1 MKTYLDCIPCMM
13 EQALQTG
20 RIATSDESKIKELL
34 DAVGDR
40 IKDIPLENT
49 PPETATFIYQ
59 KIKEITGINDP
70 YQKIKEQN
78 IQQVIELYPYLK
90 ELVDKSDDPLL
101 MAIRLAVGGNVIDYG
116 ANRHFHLEDEI
127 EKAIDQDF
135 AVLDYDKFKDDLMKA
150 QSVLYLGD
158 NAGESVFDKLLIETM
173 DKPVT
178 YVVRE
183 EPIINDVTMED
194 AINSGIGDVAEIIS
208 SGAHTPAVI
217 LKLCNENFLKIF
229 NEADLVISKGQ
240 GNYEGLSEVAR
251 PIYFLLKAKCRLIA
265 KELNVKINDIIM
277 MKNNSIKNED

>member
-20 RIATSDESKIKELL
+20 RIATNDESKIKELL
-34 DAVGDR
+34 DTVGER

-70 YQKIKEQN
+70 YKKIKEQN
-78 IQQVIELYPYLK
+78 IQQVIKLYPYLK
-90 ELVDKSDDPLL
+90 DLVNKSDDPLL
-101 MAIRLAVGGNVIDYG
+101 TAIRLSIAGNVIDYG
-116 ANRHFHLEDEI
+116 ANRQFYLEHEI
-127 EKAIDQDF
+127 EIALQQDF
-135 AVLDYDKFKDDLMKA
+135 AILDYDIFKNDLNKA
-150 QSVLYLGD
+150 RMVLYLGD

-173 DKPVT
+173 GKPVI

-194 AINSGIGDVAEIIS
+194 AIKSGIGEVAEIIS
-208 SGAHTPAVI
+208 SGAYTPAII
-217 LKLCNENFLKIF
+217 LKLCTKDFITKF

-240 GNYEGLSEVAR
+240 GNYEGLSECGR
-251 PIYFLLKAKCRLIA
+251 PVFFLLKAKCELIA
-265 KELNVKINDIIM
+265 RELGVDMGAIVMKIRNL
-277 MKNNSIKNED
+277 

>member
-20 RIATSDESKIKELL
+20 RIATSDELKIKELL
-34 DAVGDR
+34 DVVGDR

-59 KIKEITGINDP
+59 KIKEITGVNDP
-70 YQKIKEQN
+70 YKKIKEQN
-78 IQQVIELYPYLK
+78 IQQVIKLYPYLK
-90 ELVDKSDDPLL
+90 DIVTNSNDPLL
-101 MAIRLAVGGNVIDYG
+101 TAIRLAIAGNVIDYG

-127 EKAIDQDF
+127 EKALKQDF
-135 AVLDYDKFKDDLMKA
+135 AALDYDQFRTDLEKA
-150 QSVLYLGD
+150 RSVMYLGD

-194 AINSGIGDVAEIIS
+194 AVNSGIGEVAEIIS
-208 SGAHTPAVI
+208 SGIHTPAII
-217 LKLCNENFLKIF
+217 LKLCNENFIKKF

-240 GNYEGLSEVAR
+240 GNFEGLSEVKR
-251 PIYFLLKAKCRLIA
+251 PVYFLLKAKCRLIA
-265 KELNVKINDIIM
+265 RELNVKMNDNIM
-277 MKNNSIKNED
+277 MRNYQL

>member
-34 DAVGDR
+34 DVVGDR

-59 KIKEITGINDP
+59 KIKEITGVNDP
-70 YQKIKEQN
+70 YKKIKEQN
-78 IQQVIELYPYLK
+78 IQQVIKLYPYLK
-90 ELVDKSDDPLL
+90 DIVTNSNDPLL
-101 MAIRLAVGGNVIDYG
+101 TAIRLAIAGNVIDYG
-116 ANRHFHLEDEI
+116 ANRNFHLEDEI
-127 EKAIDQDF
+127 EKALKQDF
-135 AVLDYDKFKDDLMKA
+135 AALDYDQFRTDLEKA
-150 QSVLYLGD
+150 RSVMYLGD

-173 DKPVT
+173 GKPVT

-194 AINSGIGDVAEIIS
+194 AVNSGIGEVAEIIS
-208 SGAHTPAVI
+208 SGIHTPAII
-217 LKLCNENFLKIF
+217 LKLCNENFIKKF

-240 GNYEGLSEVAR
+240 GNFEGLSEVKR
-251 PIYFLLKAKCRLIA
+251 PVYFLLKAKCRLIA
-265 KELNVKINDIIM
+265 RELNVKMNDNIM
-277 MKNNSIKNED
+277 MRNYQL

>member
-34 DAVGDR
+34 DVVGDR

-59 KIKEITGINDP
+59 KIKEITGVNDP
-70 YQKIKEQN
+70 YKKIKEQN
-78 IQQVIELYPYLK
+78 IQQVIKLYPYLK
-90 ELVDKSDDPLL
+90 DIVTNSNDPLL
-101 MAIRLAVGGNVIDYG
+101 TAIRLAIAGNVIDYG

-127 EKAIDQDF
+127 EKALKQDF
-135 AVLDYDKFKDDLMKA
+135 AALDYDQFRTDLEKA
-150 QSVLYLGD
+150 RSVMYLGD

-194 AINSGIGDVAEIIS
+194 AVNSGIGEVAEIIS
-208 SGAHTPAVI
+208 SGVHTPAII
-217 LKLCNENFLKIF
+217 LKLCNENFIKKF

-240 GNYEGLSEVAR
+240 GNFEGLSEVKR
-251 PIYFLLKAKCRLIA
+251 PVYFLLKAKCRLIA
-265 KELNVKINDIIM
+265 GELNVKMNDNIM
-277 MKNNSIKNED
+277 MRNYQL

>member
-34 DAVGDR
+34 DVVGDR

-59 KIKEITGINDP
+59 KIKEITGVNDP
-70 YQKIKEQN
+70 YKKIKEQN
-78 IQQVIELYPYLK
+78 IQQVIKLYPYLK
-90 ELVDKSDDPLL
+90 DIVTNSNDPLL
-101 MAIRLAVGGNVIDYG
+101 TAIRLAIAGNVIDYG
-116 ANRHFHLEDEI
+116 ANRNFHLEDEI
-127 EKAIDQDF
+127 EKALKQDF
-135 AVLDYDKFKDDLMKA
+135 AALDYDQFRTDLEKA
-150 QSVLYLGD
+150 RSVMYLGD

-194 AINSGIGDVAEIIS
+194 AVNSGIGEVAEIIS
-208 SGAHTPAVI
+208 SGIHTPAII
-217 LKLCNENFLKIF
+217 LKLCNENFIKKF

-240 GNYEGLSEVAR
+240 GNFEGLSEVKR
-251 PIYFLLKAKCRLIA
+251 PVYFLLKAKCRLIA
-265 KELNVKINDIIM
+265 RELNVKMNDNIM
-277 MKNNSIKNED
+277 MRNYQL

>member
-20 RIATSDESKIKELL
+20 RIATNDESKIKELL
-34 DAVGDR
+34 DAVGER

-70 YQKIKEQN
+70 YKKIKEQN

-90 ELVDKSDDPLL
+90 ELVNKSNDPLL
-101 MAIRLAVGGNVIDYG
+101 TAIRLAIAGNVIDYG
-116 ANRHFHLEDEI
+116 ANRNFHLEDEI
-127 EKAIDQDF
+127 EKALNQDF
-135 AVLDYDKFKDDLMKA
+135 AILDYDKFKHDLKKA
-150 QSVLYLGD
+150 RCILYLGD

-173 DKPVT
+173 NKPVT
-178 YVVRE
+178 YVVRQ

-194 AINSGIGDVAEIIS
+194 AIKSGIGEVAEIVS
-208 SGAHTPAVI
+208 SGAYTPAII
-217 LKLCNENFLKIF
+217 LKLCNENFIKKF

-240 GNYEGLSEVAR
+240 GNYEGLSEIDRSVF
-251 PIYFLLKAKCRLIA
+251 FLLKAKCELIA
-265 KELNVKINDIIM
+265 RELGVNMGAIVMKVINL
-277 MKNNSIKNED
+277 

>member
-20 RIATSDESKIKELL
+20 RIATSDELKIKELL
-34 DAVGDR
+34 DVVGDR

-59 KIKEITGINDP
+59 KIKEITGVNDP
-70 YQKIKEQN
+70 YKKIKEQN
-78 IQQVIELYPYLK
+78 IQQVIKLYPYLK
-90 ELVDKSDDPLL
+90 DIVTNSNDPLL
-101 MAIRLAVGGNVIDYG
+101 TAIRLAIAGNVIDYG

-127 EKAIDQDF
+127 EKALKQDF
-135 AVLDYDKFKDDLMKA
+135 AALDYDQFRTDLEKA
-150 QSVLYLGD
+150 RSVMYLGD

-194 AINSGIGDVAEIIS
+194 AVNSGIGEVAEIIS
-208 SGAHTPAVI
+208 SGVHTPAII
-217 LKLCNENFLKIF
+217 LKLCNENFIKKF

-240 GNYEGLSEVAR
+240 GNFEGLSEVKR
-251 PIYFLLKAKCRLIA
+251 PVYFLLKAKCRLIA
-265 KELNVKINDIIM
+265 GELNVKMNDNIM
-277 MKNNSIKNED
+277 MRNYQL

>member
-34 DAVGDR
+34 DVVGDR

-59 KIKEITGINDP
+59 KIKEITGVNDP
-70 YQKIKEQN
+70 YKKIKEQN
-78 IQQVIELYPYLK
+78 IQQVIKLYPYLK
-90 ELVDKSDDPLL
+90 DIVTNSNDPLL
-101 MAIRLAVGGNVIDYG
+101 TAIRLAIAGNVIDYG

-127 EKAIDQDF
+127 EKALKQDF
-135 AVLDYDKFKDDLMKA
+135 AALDYDQFRTDLEKA
-150 QSVLYLGD
+150 RFVMYLGD

-173 DKPVT
+173 GKPVT

-194 AINSGIGDVAEIIS
+194 AVNSGIGEVAEIIS
-208 SGAHTPAVI
+208 SGIHTPAII
-217 LKLCNENFLKIF
+217 LKLCNENFIKKF

-240 GNYEGLSEVAR
+240 GNFEGLSEVKR
-251 PIYFLLKAKCRLIA
+251 PVYFLLKAKCRLIA
-265 KELNVKINDIIM
+265 RELNVKMNDNIM
-277 MKNNSIKNED
+277 MRNYQL

>member
-20 RIATSDESKIKELL
+20 RIATSDELKIKELL
-34 DAVGDR
+34 DVVGDR

-59 KIKEITGINDP
+59 KIKEITGVNDP
-70 YQKIKEQN
+70 YKKIKEQN
-78 IQQVIELYPYLK
+78 IQQVIKLYPYLK
-90 ELVDKSDDPLL
+90 DIVTNSNDPLL
-101 MAIRLAVGGNVIDYG
+101 TAIRLAIAGNVIDYG

-127 EKAIDQDF
+127 EKALKQDF
-135 AVLDYDKFKDDLMKA
+135 AALDYDQFRTDLEKA
-150 QSVLYLGD
+150 RFVMYLGD

-194 AINSGIGDVAEIIS
+194 AVNSGIGEVAEIIS
-208 SGAHTPAVI
+208 SGVHTPAII
-217 LKLCNENFLKIF
+217 LKLCNENFIKKF

-240 GNYEGLSEVAR
+240 GNFEGLSEVKR
-251 PIYFLLKAKCRLIA
+251 PVYFLLKAKCRLIA
-265 KELNVKINDIIM
+265 RELNVKMNDNIM
-277 MKNNSIKNED
+277 MRNYQL

>member
-34 DAVGDR
+34 DVVGDR

-59 KIKEITGINDP
+59 KIKEITGVNDP
-70 YQKIKEQN
+70 YKKIKEQN
-78 IQQVIELYPYLK
+78 IQQVIKLYPYLK
-90 ELVDKSDDPLL
+90 DIVTNSNDPLL
-101 MAIRLAVGGNVIDYG
+101 TAIRLAIAGNVIDYG

-127 EKAIDQDF
+127 EKALKQDF
-135 AVLDYDKFKDDLMKA
+135 AALDYDQFRTDLEKA
-150 QSVLYLGD
+150 RSVMYLGD

-194 AINSGIGDVAEIIS
+194 AVNSGIGEVAEIIS
-208 SGAHTPAVI
+208 SGVHTPAII
-217 LKLCNENFLKIF
+217 LKLCNENFIKKF

-240 GNYEGLSEVAR
+240 GNFEGLSEVKR
-251 PIYFLLKAKCRLIA
+251 PVYFLLKAKCRLIA
-265 KELNVKINDIIM
+265 RELNVKMNDNIM
-277 MKNNSIKNED
+277 MRNYQL

>member
-34 DAVGDR
+34 DVVGDR

-49 PPETATFIYQ
+49 PPETTTFIYQ
-59 KIKEITGINDP
+59 KIKEITGVNDP
-70 YQKIKEQN
+70 YKKIKEQN
-78 IQQVIELYPYLK
+78 IQQVIKLYPYLK
-90 ELVDKSDDPLL
+90 DIVTNSNDPLL
-101 MAIRLAVGGNVIDYG
+101 TAIRLAIAGNVIDYG

-127 EKAIDQDF
+127 EKALKQDF
-135 AVLDYDKFKDDLMKA
+135 AALDYDQFRTDLEKA
-150 QSVLYLGD
+150 RSVMYLGD

-194 AINSGIGDVAEIIS
+194 AVNSGIGEVAEIIS
-208 SGAHTPAVI
+208 SGVHTPAII
-217 LKLCNENFLKIF
+217 LKLCNENFIKKF

-240 GNYEGLSEVAR
+240 GNFEGLSEVKR
-251 PIYFLLKAKCRLIA
+251 PVYFLLKAKCRLIA
-265 KELNVKINDIIM
+265 RELNVKMNDNIM
-277 MKNNSIKNED
+277 MRNYQL

>member
-34 DAVGDR
+34 DVVGDR
-40 IKDIPLENT
+40 IKDLPLENT

-59 KIKEITGINDP
+59 KIKEITGVNDP
-70 YQKIKEQN
+70 YKKIKEQN
-78 IQQVIELYPYLK
+78 IQQVIKLYPYLK
-90 ELVDKSDDPLL
+90 DIVTNSNDPLL
-101 MAIRLAVGGNVIDYG
+101 TAIRLAIAGNVIDYG

-127 EKAIDQDF
+127 EKALKQDF
-135 AVLDYDKFKDDLMKA
+135 AALDYDQFRTDLEKA
-150 QSVLYLGD
+150 RFVMYLGD

-173 DKPVT
+173 GKPVT

-194 AINSGIGDVAEIIS
+194 AVNSGIGEVAEIIS
-208 SGAHTPAVI
+208 SGIHTPAII
-217 LKLCNENFLKIF
+217 LKLCNENFIKKF

-240 GNYEGLSEVAR
+240 GNFEGLSEVKR
-251 PIYFLLKAKCRLIA
+251 PVYFLLKAKCRLIA
-265 KELNVKINDIIM
+265 RELNVKMNDNIM
-277 MKNNSIKNED
+277 MRNYQL

>member
-20 RIATSDESKIKELL
+20 RIATNDESKIKELL
-34 DAVGDR
+34 DAVGER

-70 YQKIKEQN
+70 YKKIKEQN

-90 ELVDKSDDPLL
+90 ELVNKSNDPLL
-101 MAIRLAVGGNVIDYG
+101 TAIRLAIAGNVIDYG
-116 ANRHFHLEDEI
+116 ANRNFHLEDEI
-127 EKAIDQDF
+127 EKALNQDF
-135 AVLDYDKFKDDLMKA
+135 AILDYDKFKHDLKKA
-150 QSVLYLGD
+150 RCILYLGD

-173 DKPVT
+173 NKPVT
-178 YVVRE
+178 YVVRQ

-194 AINSGIGDVAEIIS
+194 AIKSSIGEVAEIVS
-208 SGAHTPAVI
+208 SGAHTPAII
-217 LKLCNENFLKIF
+217 LKLCNKDFIKKF

-240 GNYEGLSEVAR
+240 GNYEGLSECRR
-251 PIYFLLKAKCRLIA
+251 PVFFLLKAKCELIA
-265 KELNVKINDIIM
+265 RELGVNMGAIVMKVINL
-277 MKNNSIKNED
+277 